1 MKRSFYTLAV
11 LASITCSAF
20 GHTSVED
27 YVGIIEPQALH
38 QTYENFGAEFEDHQ
52 ISEEDITLI
61 RSIEE
66 PIMIK
71 VLFGTWCHDS
81 AREVPRLNKLLL
93 KAKNINISSSLIAVD
108 RNKTTDEDYKL
119 EYTPT
124 IIIFQSNKELGRI
137 VEKPSKSL
145 AQDIVDIV
153 RASNNSSD

>member
-1 MKRSFYTLAV
+1 MKRNFYTLAV
-11 LASITCSAF
+11 LASITCSLF
-20 GHTSVED
+20 GCTSIED

-52 ISEEDITLI
+52 ISEEDIELV
-61 RSIEE
+61 RSIDE

-81 AREVPRLNKLLL
+81 AREVPRLNKLLR

-108 RNKTTDEDYKL
+108 RDKTTDEHYKL

-137 VEKPSKSL
+137 VEKPRKSL

-153 RASNNSSD
+153 RASDNSSD